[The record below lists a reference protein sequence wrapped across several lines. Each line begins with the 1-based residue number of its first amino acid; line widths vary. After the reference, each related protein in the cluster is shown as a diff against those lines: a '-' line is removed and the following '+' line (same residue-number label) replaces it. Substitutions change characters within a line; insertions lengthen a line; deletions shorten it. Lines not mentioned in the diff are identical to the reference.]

1 MRISTRNAYRCKKSV
16 SQRGVA
22 VIVVLALL
30 AIILLYISAN
40 ARTLYYL
47 GREIKL
53 IERQQIQRLAKP
65 LPRTNSIPAINLKT
79 GSQP

>member
-1 MRISTRNAYRCKKSV
+1 MRANHKGYSKNRPA
-16 SQRGVA
+16 QRGVA

-53 IERQQIQRLAKP
+53 IERQQLQRLARP
-65 LPRTNSIPAINLKT
+65 LPRTNSVPAINPRAP
-79 GSQP
+79 SQP

>member
-1 MRISTRNAYRCKKSV
+1 MRISTRQSYRSKKSA

-30 AIILLYISAN
+30 AIILLYVGAN

-53 IERQQIQRLAKP
+53 IERQQIRRLAKP
-65 LPRTNSIPAINLKT
+65 LPRTNSIPAIQPRT
-79 GSQP
+79 ASQP

>member
-1 MRISTRNAYRCKKSV
+1 MRVTTPHSYRSRKSA

-30 AIILLYISAN
+30 AIILLYITAN

-65 LPRTNSIPAINLKT
+65 VPRTNSIPAINPRP

>member
-1 MRISTRNAYRCKKSV
+1 MRISRRHSYRSRKNA

-47 GREIKL
+47 DREIKL

-65 LPRTNSIPAINLKT
+65 LPRTHATPAIHPRT
-79 GSQP
+79 TPPP

>member
-1 MRISTRNAYRCKKSV
+1 MRISRRHSYRSRKNA

-47 GREIKL
+47 DREIKL

-65 LPRTNSIPAINLKT
+65 LPRTNSIPAI
-79 GSQP
+79 QPRTTPPP